1 MLDTATQT
9 FRTFEISTSI
19 SDEVDDSKTKMGKT
33 FFFTSTRVIE
43 MLLIIINASSISL
56 HKE

>member
-33 FFFTSTRVIE
+33 FFLQAHV
-43 MLLIIINASSISL
+43 
-56 HKE
+56 